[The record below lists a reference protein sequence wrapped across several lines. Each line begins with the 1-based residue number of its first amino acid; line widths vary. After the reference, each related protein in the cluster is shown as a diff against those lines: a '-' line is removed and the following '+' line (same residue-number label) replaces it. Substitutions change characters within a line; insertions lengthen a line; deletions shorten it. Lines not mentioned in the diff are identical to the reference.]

1 METATQNLQAPPQ
14 SDPRKARGAT
24 GFAKVVAGGRIIRV
38 DSNKPYLE
46 RMVTGSPDTDSAPA
60 DYSSNGARYEVLKT
74 VVCNLQA
81 GVRFVDDQEAALFKV
96 GECLA
101 AISTALS
108 RVHNSNGDEIE
119 CFEAQKSCELAQRT
133 LCELSHSSY
142 DQSALFSSGPSK
154 PVVIAVPASGRWEGL
169 SVNKCDLARP
179 GLKAVQSGKVFG
191 DGRGYFLDHATIK
204 RAFGDWQ
211 DLCIQNGMQWGH
223 LLERLR
229 WTRLS
234 LDKLDRGVTWE
245 MPAFPQNPKS
255 GPLLRPNLQ
264 N

>member
-1 METATQNLQAPPQ
+1 MEVSINSLKSLAL

-24 GFAKVVAGGRIIRV
+24 GFAKVVAGGRIVRV

-46 RMVTGSPDTDSAPA
+46 RMVTGSTETSPAPV

-74 VVCNLQA
+74 VVRNLQA
-81 GVRFVDDQEAALFKV
+81 GVRFVDEQETALFKI

-101 AISTALS
+101 STSTALN
-108 RVHNSNGDEIE
+108 RVLNSSGDEIE
-119 CFEAQKSCELAQRT
+119 CFDAQKSCELAQST

-142 DQSALFSSGPSK
+142 DQSALFSNGPSK
-154 PVVIAVPASGRWEGL
+154 PIVIAVPASGRWEGL

-191 DGRGYFLDHATIK
+191 GGRGFFLDHATIK
-204 RAFGDWQ
+204 RAFEDWQ

-234 LDKLDRGVTWE
+234 LDKLDRGITWK